1 MKVRRVHD
9 RLYLTN
15 ATVLLT
21 HQMDAA
27 YWHEWELFGL
37 PGGLQLYLLMNL
49 PIVWVVLSG
58 ARAQA
63 QEGRSGLA
71 HSWLLVGAGLFA
83 VGFHG
88 VHLLRGSEAFLL
100 PVSLGL
106 LAATLLLSTA
116 QAATL
121 RMLRQQARS
130 SSVPGPGWT
139 RPGTSSK

>member
-9 RLYLTN
+9 GLYLAN

-83 VGFHG
+83 AGFHG

-116 QAATL
+116 QAAAL

-139 RPGTSSK
+139 GPGTSSK